1 MTTNSPF
8 SLIFAS
14 ESFLFPSGVNF
25 EEEKATN
32 AFNIATSC
40 TSASGIDPKYDYSQ
54 LGETWSTPRI
64 VRIPSEKAG
73 ERSNYKKD
81 TYVAVMGAG
90 MGSTNLCAGSAVYLV
105 NLEDMDDPG
114 SIYGWETNGGPI
126 TIVDTD
132 PSGILTNEGLMLT
145 PNGSDIGNSLPSSAV
160 VITPDTAFNIPWRG
174 AMVYFNDLEGKIT
187 KINLTSSTENSA
199 ELFDQTTLFR
209 LNANTTNRRYS
220 YFSMDAGVGLTTRKF
235 WLFGG
240 TGNFNNIGGGSK
252 YMDNILY
259 GVKDPHYPL
268 FKHLNNV
275 HIPAES
281 ATDFVAKAHEGA
293 NNAYSVEDGA
303 VCVDMSNELLC
314 ENGPGA
320 GDLSWVVH
328 LDTVDG
334 KSPNDSTTQN
344 TYRKLSATPTL
355 FKGQVYFPIYEP
367 PPGTNPCN
375 IGMAYICVADDECGK
390 NNSHL
395 LTKGGTA
402 NARACKQIREGILS
416 ELVIFGDQL
425 YANVAGPKEDADTL
439 YSILSAP
446 GEVRANRSGW
456 RESGF

>member
-1 MTTNSPF
+1 
-8 SLIFAS
+8 
-14 ESFLFPSGVNF
+14 
-25 EEEKATN
+25 
-32 AFNIATSC
+32 
-40 TSASGIDPKYDYSQ
+40 
-54 LGETWSTPRI
+54 
-64 VRIPSEKAG
+64 
-73 ERSNYKKD
+73 
-81 TYVAVMGAG
+81 
-90 MGSTNLCAGSAVYLV
+90 
-105 NLEDMDDPG
+105 
-114 SIYGWETNGGPI
+114 
-126 TIVDTD
+126 
-132 PSGILTNEGLMLT
+132 
-145 PNGSDIGNSLPSSAV
+145 
-160 VITPDTAFNIPWRG
+160 
-174 AMVYFNDLEGKIT
+174 MVYFNDLEGKIT

-268 FKHLNNV
+268 FKHLNSV

-281 ATDFVAKAHEGA
+281 DASFVAKAHEGA
-293 NNAYSVEDGA
+293 NNAYSVEDSA

-320 GDLSWVVH
+320 GDLSWVIH
-328 LDTVDG
+328 MDTVDG

-390 NNSHL
+390 NNSHM

-439 YSILSAP
+439 YSILSVP
-446 GEVRANRSGW
+446 GEVRANRAGW

>member
-1 MTTNSPF
+1 
-8 SLIFAS
+8 
-14 ESFLFPSGVNF
+14 
-25 EEEKATN
+25 
-32 AFNIATSC
+32 
-40 TSASGIDPKYDYSQ
+40 
-54 LGETWSTPRI
+54 
-64 VRIPSEKAG
+64 
-73 ERSNYKKD
+73 
-81 TYVAVMGAG
+81 
-90 MGSTNLCAGSAVYLV
+90 
-105 NLEDMDDPG
+105 
-114 SIYGWETNGGPI
+114 
-126 TIVDTD
+126 
-132 PSGILTNEGLMLT
+132 
-145 PNGSDIGNSLPSSAV
+145 
-160 VITPDTAFNIPWRG
+160 
-174 AMVYFNDLEGKIT
+174 MVYFNDLEGKIT

-268 FKHLNNV
+268 FKHLNSV

-281 ATDFVAKAHEGA
+281 DTSFVAKAHEGA
-293 NNAYSVEDGA
+293 NNAYSVEDSA

-320 GDLSWVVH
+320 GDLSWVIH
-328 LDTVDG
+328 MDTVDG

-390 NNSHL
+390 NNSHM

-439 YSILSAP
+439 YSILSVP